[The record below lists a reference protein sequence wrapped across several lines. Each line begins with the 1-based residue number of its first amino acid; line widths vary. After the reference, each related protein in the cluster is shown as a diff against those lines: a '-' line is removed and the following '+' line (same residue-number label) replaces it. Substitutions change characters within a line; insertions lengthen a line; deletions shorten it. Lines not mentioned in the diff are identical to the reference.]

1 MDVMSAIRPPLPDLV
16 IHQILQ
22 ILPTKAAVRM
32 SFLSKQWDVVW
43 WSAPILDFDEGD
55 EPGKYDDDHIN
66 LNKILEHR
74 KFINIVEKWLEFC
87 EHDQLKQVCL
97 LDKFRLRMMRY
108 VPGDYD
114 LIDKCLS
121 YVFER
126 NVKELDI
133 SLRISRL
140 FWGFSWQ
147 IRLGFY
153 YCLSR
158 TTLANAK
165 TLTVLKL
172 EYVRIKN
179 LRLTKKQRRRIKTLG
194 SSMPVDTRLL
204 LPNLKTMYLKN
215 VQFDKLALC
224 YLILECPSIQGL
236 SLTSCHCENSDDFH
250 LGSSSLKSLEIEHCD
265 SRSIWVYEA
274 MNLES
279 FTVSSNSSF
288 LDNITL
294 SATSDLKHINIHAEH
309 LKYLGVNESHD
320 CLKAT
325 INTPNL
331 VSFSF
336 KGFSKSKILVKA
348 PNLKAL
354 LFPENFRKNFS
365 SPLYGVKHLVV
376 VMPNSQKEVSD
387 IPEFHH
393 ALGWMAPSIN
403 QLSLGEENHQQYLAN
418 ISLEGLFGVGS
429 ICVYVAFGV
438 FIGRDDLDDEEE
450 EDEDLTF
457 FLFGFL
463 GTFARS
469 LGGRSIKLVD
479 GWRMECSKSVEKD

>member
-1 MDVMSAIRPPLPDLV
+1 MSVVSSIRPPLPDLV
-16 IHQILQ
+16 THQILQ

-32 SFLSKQWDVVW
+32 SFLSKQWDGVW
-43 WSAPILDFDEGD
+43 CSTPVLDFDEGD
-55 EPGKYDDDHIN
+55 DPGKYDNDHID

-87 EHDQLKQVCL
+87 EQEQHKQVL
-97 LDKFRLRMMRY
+97 LNKFRLRMMRY

-114 LIDKCLS
+114 SIDKCLS

-153 YCLSR
+153 YCVSR

-179 LRLTKKQRRRIKTLG
+179 LRLTKKQRRRIKNLG

-215 VQFDKLALC
+215 VQFDKHALL

-250 LGSSSLKSLEIEHCD
+250 VISSSLKSLEIEHCD
-265 SRSIWVYEA
+265 SRIILVDEA
-274 MNLES
+274 VNLES

-288 LDNITL
+288 LDYITL
-294 SATSDLKHINIHAEH
+294 CDCPNLKYINVDAEH
-309 LKYLGVNESHD
+309 LKHLTVSETHD

-331 VSFSF
+331 VTFSF
-336 KGFSKSKILVKA
+336 EGFSKSKILVKA
-348 PNLKAL
+348 PNLKVTRVFLDEEVLGFNGPFRYFPTLRDFLEHIGFSKRVVLYINDFKAL

-376 VMPNSQKEVSD
+376 VMPNSPKEVSD
-387 IPEFHH
+387 ECSH
-393 ALGWMAPSIN
+393 ALGWMAPSAN
-403 QLSLGEENHQQYLAN
+403 HLSFEEY
-418 ISLEGLFGVGS
+418 GYS
-429 ICVYVAFGV
+429 ITN
-438 FIGRDDLDDEEE
+438 L
-450 EDEDLTF
+450 
-457 FLFGFL
+457 
-463 GTFARS
+463 
-469 LGGRSIKLVD
+469 
-479 GWRMECSKSVEKD
+479 

>member
-1 MDVMSAIRPPLPDLV
+1 MDVVSSIRPPLPDLV
-16 IHQILQ
+16 IHHILQ

-32 SFLSKQWDVVW
+32 SFLSKQWDGVW
-43 WSAPILDFDEGD
+43 CSTPVLDFDEGD
-55 EPGKYDDDHIN
+55 DPGKYDNDHID

-74 KFINIVEKWLEFC
+74 KFINVVEKWLEFC
-87 EHDQLKQVCL
+87 DQEEQKQVL
-97 LDKFRLRMMRY
+97 LNKFRLRMMRY

-114 LIDKCLS
+114 SIDKCLS

-153 YCLSR
+153 YCVSR

-179 LRLTKKQRRRIKTLG
+179 LRLTKKQRRRIKNLG

-215 VQFDKLALC
+215 VQFDKLALL
-224 YLILECPSIQGL
+224 YLIFECPSIQGL

-250 LGSSSLKSLEIEHCD
+250 VISSSLKSLEIEHCD
-265 SRSIWVYEA
+265 SRTIWVDEA

-294 SATSDLKHINIHAEH
+294 SDTSNLKHINVHAEH
-309 LKYLGVNESHD
+309 LKHL
-320 CLKAT
+320 T
-325 INTPNL
+325 
-331 VSFSF
+331 
-336 KGFSKSKILVKA
+336 
-348 PNLKAL
+348 AL
-354 LFPENFRKNFS
+354 LFPEDFRKNFS

-387 IPEFHH
+387 IPEFRH

-403 QLSLGEENHQQYLAN
+403 QLSLGEENHQEYLAHT
-418 ISLEGLFGVGS
+418 SLVGLKNFSSPLYGVKHLVVVMPNS
-429 ICVYVAFGV
+429 PKEWINLIVKLELV
-438 FIGRDDLDDEEE
+438 FCL
-450 EDEDLTF
+450 
-457 FLFGFL
+457 
-463 GTFARS
+463 A
-469 LGGRSIKLVD
+469 
-479 GWRMECSKSVEKD
+479 

>member
-1 MDVMSAIRPPLPDLV
+1 MDVVSSIRPPLPDLV

-32 SFLSKQWDVVW
+32 SFLSKQWDGVW
-43 WSAPILDFDEGD
+43 CSTPVLDFDEGD
-55 EPGKYDDDHIN
+55 DPGKYDNDHID

-74 KFINIVEKWLEFC
+74 KFINVVEKWLEFC
-87 EHDQLKQVCL
+87 EQEEQKQVL
-97 LDKFRLRMMRY
+97 LNKFRLRMMRY

-114 LIDKCLS
+114 SIDKCLS

-153 YCLSR
+153 YCVSR

-179 LRLTKKQRRRIKTLG
+179 LRLTKKQRRRIKNLG

-215 VQFDKLALC
+215 VRFDKHALL
-224 YLILECPSIQGL
+224 YLIFECPSIQGL

-250 LGSSSLKSLEIEHCD
+250 VISSSLKSLEIEHCD
-265 SRSIWVYEA
+265 SRTIWVDEA

-288 LDNITL
+288 LDDISLCDCSN
-294 SATSDLKHINIHAEH
+294 LKYINVHAEH
-309 LKYLGVNESHD
+309 LKHLTVSDTHD

-331 VSFSF
+331 VTFSF
-336 KGFSKSKILVKA
+336 DGFSKSKILVKA

-354 LFPENFRKNFS
+354 LFPEDFRKNFS
-365 SPLYGVKHLVV
+365 SPLLYGVKHLVV

-387 IPEFHH
+387 IPEFRH
-393 ALGWMAPSIN
+393 ALGWMAPSTN
-403 QLSLGEENHQQYLAN
+403 QLSLGEENHQQFLAN
-418 ISLEGLFGVGS
+418 ISLEGL
-429 ICVYVAFGV
+429 
-438 FIGRDDLDDEEE
+438 
-450 EDEDLTF
+450 
-457 FLFGFL
+457 
-463 GTFARS
+463 
-469 LGGRSIKLVD
+469 
-479 GWRMECSKSVEKD
+479 